1 MNTDVTALRLSR
13 TARTALEGAAAHPEH
28 WVELPALPAAARNG
42 VVRSMLRAG
51 LVEEVASEGGNGAVP
66 TLRATAVGL
75 KAVRHDA
82 SHERA
87 WPDIRPLQAQVD
99 SDSGATIFATGEADL
114 AQSQALV
121 SPLQL
126 RAAAEA
132 LLTTW
137 EAQQGVT
144 EAVAALRGA
153 LARRRRPAT
162 PSGLRQPRT
171 DTKNAQVLA
180 LLGRTE
186 GTTIAQV
193 IELTGWAPNTVRG
206 FLAGLKR
213 KAISVEVLERARQ
226 VGSGKQGAKGS
237 YSVYRLAAGEAG

>member
-13 TARTALEGAAAHPEH
+13 TARTSLEGAAAHPEH

-121 SPLQL
+121 RWSPTVGQFDGLVKLGPGCCQ
-126 RAAAEA
+126 AAN
-132 LLTTW
+132 LIML
-137 EAQQGVT
+137 
-144 EAVAALRGA
+144 
-153 LARRRRPAT
+153 PT
-162 PSGLRQPRT
+162 P
-171 DTKNAQVLA
+171 
-180 LLGRTE
+180 
-186 GTTIAQV
+186 
-193 IELTGWAPNTVRG
+193 
-206 FLAGLKR
+206 
-213 KAISVEVLERARQ
+213 
-226 VGSGKQGAKGS
+226 
-237 YSVYRLAAGEAG
+237 